1 MVQTVLTAQ
10 IESDKNHYCNI
21 AHAAERFFNPKLKN
35 RVADQSYDLKYY
47 RFEWEI
53 NPPINYIKGTA
64 SPYFTDER
72 RLQ

>member
-1 MVQTVLTAQ
+1 LANIFLVQTVLTAQ

-47 RFEWEI
+47 RFE
-53 NPPINYIKGTA
+53 
-64 SPYFTDER
+64 
-72 RLQ
+72 